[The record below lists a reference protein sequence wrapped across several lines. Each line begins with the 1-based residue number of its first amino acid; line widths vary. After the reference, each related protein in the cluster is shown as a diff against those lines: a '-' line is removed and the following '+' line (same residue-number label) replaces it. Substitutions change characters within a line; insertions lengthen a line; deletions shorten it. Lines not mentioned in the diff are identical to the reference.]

1 MKYPINIKKIRIR
14 GKKPAVIFTF
24 FCFTIRYAEIGNV
37 LTAEKVISAEDEMH
51 KRADNKNIGIIEIV
65 WLN

>member
-14 GKKPAVIFTF
+14 GNKPAVIFTF
-24 FCFTIRYAEIGNV
+24 FCFTIRYADIGNV
-37 LTAEKVISAEDEMH
+37 LSAEKIINAKDEIHKKAE
-51 KRADNKNIGIIEIV
+51 KKNIQIIEIV